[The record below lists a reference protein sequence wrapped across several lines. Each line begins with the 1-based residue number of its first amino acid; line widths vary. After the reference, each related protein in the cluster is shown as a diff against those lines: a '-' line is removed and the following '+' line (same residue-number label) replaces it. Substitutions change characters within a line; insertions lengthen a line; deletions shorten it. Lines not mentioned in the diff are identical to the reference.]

1 MGSEQNKASAQKEEP
16 FKGVP
21 SEEVGRGSGQDPPDM
36 PDEDQPECEALTTM
50 KREHEKELKE
60 QANRDDHRS

>member
-1 MGSEQNKASAQKEEP
+1 MGSEQNKASARKEEP

-36 PDEDQPECEALTTM
+36 PDEDQPECEALTKM
-50 KREHEKELKE
+50 KREHEKEFKE